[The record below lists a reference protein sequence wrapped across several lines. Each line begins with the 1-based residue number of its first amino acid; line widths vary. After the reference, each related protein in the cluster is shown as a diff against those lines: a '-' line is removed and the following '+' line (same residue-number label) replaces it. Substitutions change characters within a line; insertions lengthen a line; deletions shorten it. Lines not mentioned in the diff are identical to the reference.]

1 LDPLSGHQEILFS
14 NENQTVTCDSYEHRV
29 VLGNIGFSRG
39 VHYWEINIDRYQNN
53 ADIAFGI
60 ARSDVSK
67 DKMLGKYN

>member
-1 LDPLSGHQEILFS
+1 
-14 NENQTVTCDSYEHRV
+14 VTCDSYEHRV